1 MTSGKKNDG
10 FNKTAVVGSSNQ
22 IIFDVQSQKYTGLAR
37 FGFSIGGMRITID
50 PLLPVVVIFMAW
62 VLSERY
68 FPQIMFTQLTWVY
81 WTMGVLSS
89 VFLTFSIFFHEYGH
103 ALAARWLKLPLER
116 IHLYLF
122 GGMAELK
129 QRPVR
134 PKEELIIALA
144 GPLASLLF
152 ALLAWGVAEYVRPD
166 YYEAFLVLQFV
177 FYMNI
182 LLCAFNLLPIF
193 PLDGGRTLRAVL
205 WHVKKYYYK
214 ASILTF
220 YISVAIILMIMLFAV
235 VLLLTEGASTAFWAA
250 LLSGYLWYTAYT
262 GRDELIYQPK
272 FEDLIF
278 RINENKTPVAIIRQI
293 NRMDARYLRN
303 AVIPV
308 MEDGELKSVIMGREL
323 EAVPGEGESV
333 DYLERPVEKGCFVDV
348 ADESTY
354 RQGVT
359 LKAEFLPV
367 LHDGMILGMSDA
379 HEIRFW
385 LLQQKNPVF
394 SSRTHVTK

>member
-1 MTSGKKNDG
+1 
-10 FNKTAVVGSSNQ
+10 
-22 IIFDVQSQKYTGLAR
+22 
-37 FGFSIGGMRITID
+37 MRITID
-50 PLLPVVVIFMAW
+50 PLLPLVIIFMAW

-68 FPQIMFTQLTWVY
+68 FPQIMYTQFGWIY
-81 WTMGVLSS
+81 WAMGVTSS

-134 PKEELIIALA
+134 PVEELIIALS

-152 ALLAWGVAEYVRPD
+152 AGVAWGAAEYVRPSS
-166 YYEAFLVLQFV
+166 YEAFLVLQFV
-177 FYMNI
+177 FYMNL
-182 LLCAFNLLPIF
+182 LLCGFNLLPIF
-193 PLDGGRTLRAVL
+193 PLDGGRTMRAFI
-205 WHVKKYYYK
+205 WHIKKYYYK

-220 YISVAIILMIMLFAV
+220 YISIAFILLIMLLAV
-235 VLLLTEGASTAFWAA
+235 VLLVIEGLSTAFWAA

-262 GRDELIYQPK
+262 GRDELIYRPK
-272 FEDLIF
+272 FSDLIF
-278 RINENKTPVAIIRQI
+278 RISGEKTPVAIIRQI
-293 NRMDARYLRN
+293 NRLDARYLRN

-308 MEDGELKSVIMGREL
+308 TEDGELRSVIMGRDL
-323 EAVPGEGESV
+323 SAIPDQG
-333 DYLERPVEKGCFVDV
+333 DNITHLYRPVEKGFFVDV
-348 ADESTY
+348 ADRSTY
-354 RQGVT
+354 RQGVK
-359 LKAEFLPV
+359 LKADFLPV
-367 LHDGMILGMSDA
+367 LNDGMILGMSDA

-394 SSRTHVTK
+394 SSSSQISQFE